1 MGCWKTLLCL
11 LLTAWETGDAK
22 GIAAVGPELMAP
34 AERKVMLDDRN
45 SAWVP
50 QIEKML
56 AENRTYFITVGAA
69 HLVGPMGVP
78 AQLRV
83 AGYKVDGP

>member
-1 MGCWKTLLCL
+1 
-11 LLTAWETGDAK
+11 
-22 GIAAVGPELMAP
+22 MAP

-56 AENRTYFITVGAA
+56 AEKKVFFITVGASRHPDVDHHDFRWDRFA
-69 HLVGPMGVP
+69 TEDFLVSPHP
-78 AQLRV
+78 Y
-83 AGYKVDGP
+83 AGAGQMR